1 VATVIDEAVSEYSEE
16 ASASRSLLKRVE
28 SEVVAPSVE
37 LNSLVPPARSRTGKD
52 LEKGSWLLLRRI
64 PSYSVYHLQAS
75 SSSLMSCRFQLK

>member
-16 ASASRSLLKRVE
+16 ASASRSLLKRVK

-37 LNSLVPPARSRTGKD
+37 LNSLVPARSRTGKD